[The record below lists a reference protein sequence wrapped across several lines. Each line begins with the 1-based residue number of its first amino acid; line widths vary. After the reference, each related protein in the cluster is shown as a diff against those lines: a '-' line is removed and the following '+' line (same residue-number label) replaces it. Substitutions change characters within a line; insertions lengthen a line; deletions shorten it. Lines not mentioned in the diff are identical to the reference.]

1 MKRLSGLS
9 AILVSAAVLGLS
21 GPALAA
27 SPHLFIS
34 GDMVTSPPDDVTTVA
49 DCVLASQFK
58 HGMGVVFRVRVQ
70 DPTGAAVTDKDLKS
84 LVVDLSS
91 GQTIKLKYGGHP
103 HKDPVDHFWSA
114 SWKIPADFPSGSMSY
129 KVVATLPDGTTQD
142 WKPFAV
148 KTSQLT
154 ILPGDVN

>member
-1 MKRLSGLS
+1 MKRLNGI
-9 AILVSAAVLGLS
+9 AVILASAAMLGLP
-21 GPALAA
+21 GAAMAA

-34 GDMVTSPPDDVTTVA
+34 GDMVTSPPDGSGA
-49 DCVLASQFK
+49 PDCVLASQFK

-70 DPTGAAVTDKDLKS
+70 DPNGADVTDTGLKS

-91 GQTIKLKYGGHP
+91 GQTVKLKYGGHP
-103 HKDPVDHFWSA
+103 HKNPQDHFWSGA
-114 SWKIPADFPSGSMSY
+114 WEIPADFPSGSMSY

-142 WKPFAV
+142 WVPFNV

-154 ILPGDVN
+154 ILPGDVD